1 MKIADL
7 KSRILDLVGSPT
19 KCVLGAAMSAAFC
32 VVLSITGTIFSIF
45 WQSEMY
51 SLCVMLA
58 GVFAFLAV
66 VMSSIVLITMF
77 RVICE

>member
-7 KSRILDLVGSPT
+7 KSRILDLVGNPI

-32 VVLSITGTIFSIF
+32 VVLSITGIIFSIF

-66 VMSSIVLITMF
+66 VMISIALIAMF

>member
-7 KSRILDLVGSPT
+7 KSRILDLVGNPI
-19 KCVLGAAMSAAFC
+19 KCVMGATMSAAFC

-45 WQSEMY
+45 WQSERY
-51 SLCVMLA
+51 SLCMMLA

-66 VMSSIVLITMF
+66 VMISIALITMF